1 MLNMCFDHA
10 DQLDIQF
17 NTKKSCLLH
26 IGNSFNKK
34 IENLQLNGQDIY
46 WFEKIK
52 YLGVYI
58 VSGKSFTVD
67 VSTRIRKFYA
77 SANAIAYYIIQSM
90 LMSYHVLVY
99 VNHLCCQY

>member
-1 MLNMCFDHA
+1 MCSDHA

-17 NTKKSCLLH
+17 NIKKSCLLH

-34 IENLQLNGQDIY
+34 IKNLQLNNQDIY

-52 YLGVYI
+52 YLGVHI

-67 VSTRIRKFYA
+67 V
-77 SANAIAYYIIQSM
+77 
-90 LMSYHVLVY
+90 
-99 VNHLCCQY
+99 